1 MTLTAD
7 EFVNKG
13 PGRPVFTGPQ
23 RAEMLAALDFVDQ
36 VAINHAPTAEP
47 VIEAVRPSV
56 YVKGADYVDAEKD
69 VTGKIVDE
77 QRAVEAHGGRIQF
90 TDDITFSSSELI
102 NRHMGVFAP
111 EVRAYLDQIR
121 EAPGLDALIDL
132 VDRAADL
139 KVLMIGEVILDE

>member
-23 RAEMLAALDFVDQ
+23 RAEMLAALDFIDHI
-36 VAINHAPTAEP
+36 AINHAPTAEP
-47 VIEAVRPSV
+47 VIEALRPTV
-56 YVKGADYVDAEKD
+56 YVKGADYIDAEND

-102 NRHMGVFAP
+102 NRHIGVFAP
-111 EVRAYLDQIR
+111 EVRPIWTRCGRRQ
-121 EAPGLDALIDL
+121 GLM
-132 VDRAADL
+132 R
-139 KVLMIGEVILDE
+139 